1 MMMLRD
7 SLALRLVLG
16 AAAWSLT
23 VLLAGSLLLASLFR
37 QSVEN
42 NFDAR
47 LLVRLESLVATV
59 DFNAQDKLIVT
70 SDLGEARFDLPFSGW
85 YWQISRAG
93 GAGNGEP
100 LLRSRSLWDEK
111 LNISDVAS
119 LKHDDLKYAEIN
131 GPEGQRLRA
140 IQRDIH
146 LPDAPTALIFT
157 VAGARGEVD
166 SEIRSFNRTLY
177 GSLGILGLGLITAVF
192 IQARLVLRPL
202 VRVRQSLAN
211 IRSGAVTRVDE
222 SVPAEIRPLAQ
233 ELNKLLDHNAKVVE
247 RARTH
252 VGNLAHALKTPL
264 SVLANEAQA
273 NAGQVGETVGRQT
286 ELMRRQIDHHL
297 VRARAAAS
305 GQVLG
310 VRTPVGE
317 TLNDLARTLKRIYRD
332 KPIEIFIN
340 CPSDITFR
348 GERQDLEEMAG
359 NLMDN
364 AFKWAKSRIDVK
376 VETIPHFAAP
386 DSPEDASL
394 RVRILV
400 EDDGPGLNHQEREQV
415 FARGERLDETVP
427 GSGLGLAIVRDVARL
442 YGGDVSLDASPLS
455 GVRAVLELPA

>member
-1 MMMLRD
+1 MMLRD

-59 DFNAQDKLIVT
+59 DFNSQDKLIVT
-70 SDLGEARFDLPFSGW
+70 SDLGETRFDLPFSGW
-85 YWQISRAG
+85 YWQITRAG
-93 GAGNGEP
+93 SKGNSEP
-100 LLRSRSLWDEK
+100 LLRSRSLWDET

-119 LKHDDLKYAEIN
+119 LKHNDLKYAEIN
-131 GPEGQRLRA
+131 GPEGQHLRA
-140 IQRDIH
+140 IQRNIH
-146 LPDAPTALIFT
+146 LPDAPMALTFT
-157 VAGARGEVD
+157 IAGARGEVD

-177 GSLGILGLGLITAVF
+177 GSLGILGLGLIAAVF

-211 IRSGAVTRVDE
+211 IRSGAATRVDE

-332 KPIEIFIN
+332 KPIDVSVT

-364 AFKWAKSRIDVK
+364 AFKWAKSRIEVT
-376 VETIPHFAAP
+376 VETIPHFVGQDSAEGAAW
-386 DSPEDASL
+386 

-400 EDDGPGLNHQEREQV
+400 EDDGPGLNRQEREQV

-442 YGGDVSLDASPLS
+442 YGGDVSLEESPLA